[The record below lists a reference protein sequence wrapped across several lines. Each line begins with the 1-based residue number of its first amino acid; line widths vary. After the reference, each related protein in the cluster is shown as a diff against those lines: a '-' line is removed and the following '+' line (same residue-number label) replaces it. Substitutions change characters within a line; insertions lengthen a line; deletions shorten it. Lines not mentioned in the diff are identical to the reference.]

1 MGKKRE
7 TWAVR
12 GCNSHFTETEK
23 TLIAKAFRDGVRS
36 TIIAEQLGCTIRV
49 INDHFGRL
57 SGQSGYSRAP
67 RRRDPRFSETLP
79 LHTAT
84 DILPVRDRQWKV
96 L

>member
-1 MGKKRE
+1 MGKRRE

-36 TIIAEQLGCTIRV
+36 AVIAEQLGCTIRV
-49 INDHFGRL
+49 INDHYGRL

-67 RRRDPRFSETLP
+67 RRRDLIPPARRPAPNRSSRHYHSDFEP
-79 LHTAT
+79 A
-84 DILPVRDRQWKV
+84 
-96 L
+96 